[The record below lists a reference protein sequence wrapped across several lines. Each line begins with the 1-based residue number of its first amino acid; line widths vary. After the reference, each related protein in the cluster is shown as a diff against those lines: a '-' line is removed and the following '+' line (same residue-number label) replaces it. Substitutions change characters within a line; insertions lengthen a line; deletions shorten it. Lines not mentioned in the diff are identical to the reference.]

1 MKRGSSRHQL
11 RLITEISVTP
21 LLNLALM
28 LVLVVLIAVPLLK
41 KAASP
46 AAPGHGTSFREAP
59 PNDVATLSVDARQ
72 TLMLENATVARAE
85 LPAAL
90 KKLRE
95 ARPEA
100 AVLVR
105 MHRDLPVQSLV
116 EVMDELANAGVRKTT
131 VVTSQAGSP

>member
-1 MKRGSSRHQL
+1 MKRWSGCHQL

-28 LVLVVLIAVPLLK
+28 LVLVALIAVPLLK

-46 AAPGHGTSFREAP
+46 AAPGHGTSFQEAP
-59 PNDVATLSVDARQ
+59 PRDVATLSVDARQ
-72 TLMLENATVARAE
+72 TLMLEDATVARAE

-90 KKLRE
+90 RELRE
-95 ARPEA
+95 VRPDA

-105 MHRDLPVQSLV
+105 MDRDLPVQSLV

-131 VVTSQAGSP
+131 VVTSQTASP